1 MRTICVTG
9 KGLLKLSPDTTRI
22 GINLQGLEQDYNEAL
37 RRSSEETGFLQQLL
51 TAFGFQPKDLK
62 TLDFSVDTEY
72 ESEQENGVYRQ
83 RFAGYRF
90 RHAMK
95 LDFPSD
101 DELLGRLLYAL
112 ANCDLHPELS
122 LSYTVSDPE
131 KAKNAL
137 LSLAVRDAREKALV
151 LSTAAGFTGL
161 PPGSNMFFLQGFLVG
176 IKSGNFHVFRGA
188 FSITAVWADIEII
201 VAHNHKGVID
211 GRFHLETIAVLHDKA
226 YFCMTCRCASPI

>member
-22 GINLQGLEQDYNEAL
+22 GINLQGLEQDYSEAL

-151 LSTAAGFTGL
+151 LSTAAGAEL
-161 PPGSNMFFLQGFLVG
+161 KELQ
-176 IKSGNFHVFRGA
+176 
-188 FSITAVWADIEII
+188 SIDYSREEQ
-201 VAHNHKGVID
+201 
-211 GRFHLETIAVLHDKA
+211 RFETRPMNRMMLDKA
-226 YFCMTCRCASPI
+226 VSPKAASFDLKLQPDDISLSDTVTMVWEIG